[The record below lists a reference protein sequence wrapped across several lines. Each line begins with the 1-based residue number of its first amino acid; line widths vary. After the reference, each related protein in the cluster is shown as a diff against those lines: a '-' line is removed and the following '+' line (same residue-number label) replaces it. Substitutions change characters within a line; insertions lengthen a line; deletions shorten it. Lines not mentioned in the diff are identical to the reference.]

1 MQVIQRLVTVF
12 ASFFG
17 IHPRSTA
24 TTVTAQSVP
33 TLTVEKCAVAV
44 VGGGR
49 RPARLLG
56 KPVRL
61 TCSWQ
66 VAEHHD
72 SAVVLRRNGEV
83 PADVDG
89 VLKTT
94 AARIKKVG
102 AGRRPENLGGLTVR
116 VTSTWTVRE
125 DRGDVVLLQRI
136 TD

>member
-66 VAEHHD
+66 VAEH
-72 SAVVLRRNGEV
+72 AGRALVLRRSGDV
-83 PADVDG
+83 PIDVDG
-89 VLKTT
+89 VLTT
-94 AARIKKVG
+94 TVARIKKIG
-102 AGRRPENLGGLTVR
+102 AGRRPENLEGLTVR
-116 VTSTWTVRE
+116 VTTMWTVAE
-125 DRGDVVLLQRI
+125 ERGDVVFLA
-136 TD
+136 TVAG